1 MQWAKQKQSGFT
13 IVEVIVIIIAVAIL
27 ATLTLVS
34 YRAVQNNAREARVV
48 SELTQIAKK
57 LETAKSL
64 SSTVKY
70 PTTLASADINTTATT
85 LEYSVA
91 ALGKG
96 YCLTSKDRDNVY
108 SVTQAN
114 GVPVKGSCG
123 TADGLVGWWPMN
135 DLTNGLTTDYSGNRS
150 NGELKGGVT
159 QTAGVKGT
167 SNTAFTFNG
176 TDGQILCGANDALRP
191 TDAVSITAWIRPTV
205 VSGSLS
211 GIVNYGAGGYWLS
224 VSSSANLTL
233 YIGTTNL
240 ANTPRP
246 IVANQWQFVVGRYV
260 GGTGSIG
267 VYTLSGGGSWQTH
280 TTYPTTITNYPASG
294 EACQIGSI
302 KSVAG
307 RYFPGTID
315 DVRIYNKSLSD
326 SEVQTLYEAGAY

>member
-13 IVEVIVIIIAVAIL
+13 IVEVLIIIVAVAIL
-27 ATLTLVS
+27 ATITVVA
-34 YRAVQNNAREARVV
+34 YRAVQDNSREARVV
-48 SELTQIAKK
+48 NELTQIAKK
-57 LETAKSL
+57 LETTKSL
-64 SSTVKY
+64 TATVKY
-70 PTTLASADINTTATT
+70 PATLAGADIKTTGSTV
-85 LEYSVA
+85 EYSVS

-96 YCLTSKDRDNVY
+96 YCLVSKDRNITY
-108 SVTQAN
+108 SITQASSA
-114 GVPVKGSCG
+114 PVKGSCG

-135 DLTNGLTTDYSGNRS
+135 DLANGVTTDYSGNRS

-159 QTAGVKGT
+159 QTAGVTGAA
-167 SNTAFTFNG
+167 NTAFDFNG
-176 TDGQILCGANDALRP
+176 TDGQILCGANDILRP

-205 VSGSLS
+205 VAGSLS
-211 GIVNYGAGGYWLS
+211 GIVNYGSGGYWLS

-240 ANTPRP
+240 SNTPRP

-260 GGTGSIG
+260 AGTGRIG
-267 VYTLSGGGSWQTH
+267 VYTLNGGGAWQTH

-302 KSVAG
+302 KSMAS
-307 RYFPGTID
+307 RWFPGSID